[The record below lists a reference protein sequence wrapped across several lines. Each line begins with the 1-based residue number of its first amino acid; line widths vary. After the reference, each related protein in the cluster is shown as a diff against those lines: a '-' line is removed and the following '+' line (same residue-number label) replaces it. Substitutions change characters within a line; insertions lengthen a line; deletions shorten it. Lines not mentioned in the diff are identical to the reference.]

1 MECCNWNCQ
10 SCNFDYAVIGGGSC
24 PGLKTEGDSCLC
36 LVIEGSNCP
45 DLVLAGSNCPDWK
58 IGHDCHIA
66 DHKVAGCVAIAGAD
80 IVHEEIE
87 GDCTIA
93 HVGKTPGAWSCS
105 TRFAETGSVASE
117 IDMIGC
123 AKPNASLPLSFPIL
137 RSCHHVF

>member
-1 MECCNWNCQ
+1 MECCNWNYQ
-10 SCNFDYAVIGGGSC
+10 SCNFDYAVIGGGSY

-58 IGHDCHIA
+58 IGRDCCI
-66 DHKVAGCVAIAGAD
+66 VGCVAIAGVGIA
-80 IVHEEIE
+80 HEEIE
-87 GDCTIA
+87 GGTIA
-93 HVGKTPGAWSCS
+93 HVGKTHGAWSCS

-117 IDMIGC
+117 IDMVGC